1 MRRKNNIGM
10 LFICG
15 MAAVTVSG
23 CGSKNVTNCEVL
35 SVDGSVSGSTYLCEN
50 GSSTYVYENDA
61 IRDADTGETLT
72 HADDLAFMACTESEL
87 LFYTTEYGGSLYAYR
102 FKEEKTEELSQDYY
116 VTGMKAHGDE
126 IFVNARR
133 KDYKNNKEETYAYA
147 LFVCED
153 DGTVEDLTEWV
164 KTQEPEEENEHYAV
178 YRYGDYL
185 LTTDLTL
192 AQETPQLVCVE
203 EETSG
208 FVYSCLPYNT
218 YVRMDGEMVCL
229 EKYAPEILEIS
240 SGKGGT
246 SPELTGVSGD
256 CFYFLS
262 QYARGGWGYQKNPSI
277 DFKVR
282 DCYYRYDPADK
293 RCELL
298 YEAGKG
304 EQIAGFSISGN
315 IVYLQKKSGVY
326 AHDLTTGK
334 ERFLAK
340 DPESGNQ
347 YGTMFFL
354 QEKDGLHI
362 FSQAFGVDSPMLPVD
377 CGK

>member
-218 YVRMDGEMVCL
+218 YSEWMERWSVWKNMRRRFWRSAAERAVLHRNLPVSQAIVFISCPSMQEGDGGIR
-229 EKYAPEILEIS
+229 KI
-240 SGKGGT
+240 
-246 SPELTGVSGD
+246 
-256 CFYFLS
+256 
-262 QYARGGWGYQKNPSI
+262 RPSI
-277 DFKVR
+277 LR
-282 DCYYRYDPADK
+282 
-293 RCELL
+293 
-298 YEAGKG
+298 
-304 EQIAGFSISGN
+304 
-315 IVYLQKKSGVY
+315 
-326 AHDLTTGK
+326 
-334 ERFLAK
+334 
-340 DPESGNQ
+340 
-347 YGTMFFL
+347 
-354 QEKDGLHI
+354 
-362 FSQAFGVDSPMLPVD
+362 
-377 CGK
+377 